1 VDVGSEATRRAHH
14 WLCCCLSS
22 YSPSAFFCTAT
33 TAAVK
38 SLQEV
43 VDIAVLSNELH
54 GSLTAQL
61 RACVLFV
68 RLNEHH
74 YSTVRDLLL
83 WH

>member
-1 VDVGSEATRRAHH
+1 M
-14 WLCCCLSS
+14 
-22 YSPSAFFCTAT
+22 PSAESNSQ
-33 TAAVK
+33 K